1 MKKLLLGSTALVG
14 ASFAATAAMAAPEVR
29 LGGYLDFQAGFSSQ
43 DTDGWGP
50 APGVPTV
57 ATERGFGFLTD
68 TELLIRASDKLDNGL
83 AWSVKIELEADA
95 DTVNPGSNDNADEVS
110 IVFSGSWGQL
120 TLGNEDGPVDGK
132 NYAGD
137 ASITGIGVTGARGF
151 RRWTDTRSFSNNLWV
166 AGTDPQNTSDAT
178 KVMYYTPTIA
188 GFQFGVSY
196 SADSQ
201 DNGASRAT
209 DGGNSSQGAFEN
221 WWELGASYDLKVNDD
236 LALGFTVASSLADS
250 ENTTV
255 EDIRAWLVSAK
266 AEFGGFT
273 VALGYGDDGKSATTK
288 GLANRDTSGYSAAV
302 KYVTGPYQ
310 VGLGYMHNKQGAN
323 AGVGSVTTVGGKSS
337 NTADF
342 TSDTFTLGAQYT
354 LGAGLVVYADTWYFT
369 NDSDG
374 IYASSENTAI
384 GILIGTRATF

>member
-1 MKKLLLGSTALVG
+1 MKKLLLGTTALVG

-29 LGGYLDFQAGFSSQ
+29 IGGYLDFQAGFSSQ
-43 DTDGWGP
+43 DTDGFGP

-68 TELLIRASDKLDNGL
+68 TEILIRASDKLDNGL

-95 DTVNPGSNDNADEVS
+95 DTVDPGSNDNADEVS
-110 IVFSGSWGQL
+110 LVLSGSWGQL
-120 TLGNEDGPVDGK
+120 TLGNEDGPVDAK

-137 ASITGIGVTGARGF
+137 GTITGIGVTGARGY

-166 AGTDPQNTSDAT
+166 AGTNPQDTSDAT
-178 KVMYYTPTIA
+178 KIMYYTPTIA

-196 SADSQ
+196 SADSA
-201 DNGASRAT
+201 DNGSSRAT

-221 WWELGASYDLKVNDD
+221 WWELGASYDVKVSND
-236 LALGFTVASSLADS
+236 LALGFTAAASLAEA

-255 EDIRAWLVSAK
+255 EDIKAWLVSAK

-273 VALGYGDDGKSATTK
+273 VSVGYGDDGKSGTTK
-288 GLANRDTSGYSAAV
+288 GTGNADTSGYSAAV

-310 VGLGYMHNKQGAN
+310 VSASYMHNKQGAN
-323 AGVGSVTTVGGKSS
+323 AGTGATTSA
-337 NTADF
+337 TAEF
-342 TSDTFTLGAQYT
+342 TSDVFTLGAQYT
-354 LGAGLVVYADTWYFT
+354 LGAGLVVYADTWHFQ

-374 IYASSENTAI
+374 LFTSSENTGI
-384 GILIGTRATF
+384 GFLIGTRATF